1 MIVEQKELVLEQ
13 LATKGF
19 FKCLI
24 LMAKLQII
32 FYKKNEIY
40 IQRISAINIK
50 IPFRSLS
57 E

>member
-1 MIVEQKELVLEQ
+1 MIVKQKELALEQ
-13 LATKGF
+13 LAAKGF
-19 FKCLI
+19 LKCLI

-32 FYKKNEIY
+32 FYEKNEIY

-50 IPFRSLS
+50 IPFRSLN